1 MEADL
6 SACGWSLVRR
16 EDLFFSVNI
25 NNSND
30 HFQEVGRQEGKPSRL
45 LVHNVSVA
53 VGHR

>member
-6 SACGWSLVRR
+6 WVESVAEGGSFL
-16 EDLFFSVNI
+16 VNI
-25 NNSND
+25 NNSNN